1 MWRTDTQTHRLTFG
15 LLGPKIS
22 EVRSDQFFV
31 YKKSDSGCAGFQF
44 QSAVQNMLQSVQNQ
58 VKCCY
63 NLEITTSSEGSE
75 CLIQFYLCLMS
86 GSHCFIATAL
96 QCARTKNRLENEG
109 FRERFRKQKQIN
121 NVPLKLTKYK
131 IKHYWIFSVNITVLL
146 ETTFVSSWEHFFL
159 HHQPY
164 YCLI

>member
-1 MWRTDTQTHRLTFG
+1 MGKLSKFPHKQNFHMLT
-15 LLGPKIS
+15 LKNS
-22 EVRSDQFFV
+22 EVFSDQFFTCSYSPIQRPDYSLIKLRV
-31 YKKSDSGCAGFQF
+31 VKKESDSGCAGLKF
-44 QSAVQNMLQSVQNQ
+44 QSALQNMLQSVQNQ

-109 FRERFRKQKQIN
+109 FRERFRKQK
-121 NVPLKLTKYK
+121 PD
-131 IKHYWIFSVNITVLL
+131 
-146 ETTFVSSWEHFFL
+146 
-159 HHQPY
+159 
-164 YCLI
+164 